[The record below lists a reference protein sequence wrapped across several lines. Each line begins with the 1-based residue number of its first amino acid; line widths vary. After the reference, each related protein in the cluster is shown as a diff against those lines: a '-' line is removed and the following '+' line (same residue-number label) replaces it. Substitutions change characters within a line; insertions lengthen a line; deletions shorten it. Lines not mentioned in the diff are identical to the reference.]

1 MNKILLPFFAFL
13 VLSNSIHAQTDVSLD
28 SKIREIIL
36 QDVIEKKID
45 KDPAVLSAMKAA
57 QDAVLFKSWA
67 QTVLQATP
75 VTQALKESIYI
86 EQSNLLGKKEYKV
99 FHFFV
104 VDEKSALMMIEKMK
118 ELNDWNGIDPK
129 SMFSADVKYSFS
141 RTDWINASRIS
152 SDFRSLVI
160 NIGKGEFSKNPIKSN
175 DGWHVV
181 GLIDVRPFV
190 MPEMV
195 KIDKELQSL
204 AERKI
209 IDAHI
214 KKLLSESAPSPK
226 VGASSKVT
234 PVSTSKSKK

>member
-13 VLSNSIHAQTDVSLD
+13 VFSNSIHAQTDVSLD

-45 KDPAVLSAMKAA
+45 KDPAVISAMKAA

-104 VDEKSALMMIEKMK
+104 ADEKSALMMIEKM
-118 ELNDWNGIDPK
+118 NN
-129 SMFSADVKYSFS
+129 
-141 RTDWINASRIS
+141 
-152 SDFRSLVI
+152 
-160 NIGKGEFSKNPIKSN
+160 
-175 DGWHVV
+175 
-181 GLIDVRPFV
+181 
-190 MPEMV
+190 
-195 KIDKELQSL
+195 
-204 AERKI
+204 
-209 IDAHI
+209 
-214 KKLLSESAPSPK
+214 
-226 VGASSKVT
+226 
-234 PVSTSKSKK
+234 